1 MCDTYEKCT
10 LSKET
15 RCALPWRYLMM
26 RAPAQHNLLAARE
39 RGDGTPHT
47 GHSRSRIANGRGALR
62 AGRHEE
68 EGGGLLAPTVRRPAG
83 PGAPPRPRCPR
94 RARLACVLLSISA
107 LPPAWSQ

>member
-1 MCDTYEKCT
+1 MFDTYEKCT

-47 GHSRSRIANGRGALR
+47 AYHASQTDEERCVRAAMRKREEACWRPRCGGPLDQGRRLALAARGALGSR
-62 AGRHEE
+62 
-68 EGGGLLAPTVRRPAG
+68 V
-83 PGAPPRPRCPR
+83 
-94 RARLACVLLSISA
+94 SS
-107 LPPAWSQ
+107 